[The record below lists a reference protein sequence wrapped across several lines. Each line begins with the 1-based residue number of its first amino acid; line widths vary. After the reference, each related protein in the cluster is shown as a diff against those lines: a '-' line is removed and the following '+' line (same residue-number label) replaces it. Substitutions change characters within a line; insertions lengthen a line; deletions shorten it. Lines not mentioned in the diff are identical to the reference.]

1 METGFQQQINI
12 QNNNLD
18 IIIAI
23 IMSMCPKNDELDVNR
38 RIFGQVEPTPEPAPD
53 NPEEPN
59 GDEEEAGNE
68 DPA

>member
-1 METGFQQQINI
+1 
-12 QNNNLD
+12 
-18 IIIAI
+18 
-23 IMSMCPKNDELDVNR
+23 MSMCTKNDELDVNR
-38 RIFGQVEPTPEPAPD
+38 SNFGQVEPTPEPTPD

>member
-1 METGFQQQINI
+1 
-12 QNNNLD
+12 
-18 IIIAI
+18 
-23 IMSMCPKNDELDVNR
+23 MSMCPKNDELDVNSR
-38 RIFGQVEPTPEPAPD
+38 NFGQVEPTPEPAPD